1 MNKTRG
7 FLQLTYILYHHLDKV
22 GGSKKANCLSV
33 YLSLMKYCWKSNDY
47 RAGLRHSTIEK
58 DTKLSRTT
66 IHRTLLTLTKLN
78 VISTIKGRSG
88 KTYQINPKFVKF
100 EKGMY
105 KNETSMYKNETSN
118 VSNVQTLVETI
129 IYNNTI
135 EEIIKNNRGNQQL
148 IIDNLAKLPLTDLKK
163 DKNNP
168 YYIKLAIQRKQEL
181 AANEKKTYVPP
192 QKILQALKSISKN
205 SNPRYREKVSY
216 NKRNNLDYK
225 GNPIV
230 KDDKIS
236 TERGNPIAKDKNK
249 V

>member
-66 IHRTLLTLTKLN
+66 IHRTLQTLTKLN

-148 IIDNLAKLPLTDLKK
+148 IIDNLAKLPLTDLRK

-168 YYIKLAIQRKQEL
+168 YYVRLAIQRKQEL
-181 AANEKKTYVPP
+181 QANDKKTYVPP

-205 SNPRYREKVSY
+205 SNPRYREKVAY

-225 GNPIV
+225 GN
-230 KDDKIS
+230 
-236 TERGNPIAKDKNK
+236 AKDKNK

>member
-1 MNKTRG
+1 MIKTRG
-7 FLQLTYILYHHLDKV
+7 FLQLTYVLYHHLDRV

-100 EKGMY
+100 EKGMF

-181 AANEKKTYVPP
+181 AANEKKTYVSP

-205 SNPRYREKVSY
+205 SNPRYREKVAY

-225 GNPIV
+225 GNPI
-230 KDDKIS
+230 
-236 TERGNPIAKDKNK
+236 AKDKDK

>member
-1 MNKTRG
+1 MIKTRG
-7 FLQLTYILYHHLDKV
+7 FLQLTYVLYHHLDKV

-100 EKGMY
+100 EKGMFQ
-105 KNETSMYKNETSN
+105 NETHLFQNYTSN
-118 VSNVQTLVETI
+118 VSDVQTLVEQQ
-129 IYNNTI
+129 YNNNNSI
-135 EEIIKNNRGNQQL
+135 EEVIKNYKGNQQS
-148 IIDNLAKLPLTDLKK
+148 IIDNLAKLPMTDLKM

-168 YYIKLAIQRKQEL
+168 YYVKLAIQRKEEL
-181 AANEKKTYVPP
+181 AANEKKTYVSP

-225 GNPIV
+225 GNPIA
-230 KDDKIS
+230 K
-236 TERGNPIAKDKNK
+236 NKDK

>member
-1 MNKTRG
+1 MIKTRG
-7 FLQLTYILYHHLDKV
+7 FLQLTYVLYHHLDKV

-47 RAGLRHSTIEK
+47 RAGLRHSTIQK
-58 DTKLSRTT
+58 DTGLSRTT

-88 KTYQINPKFVKF
+88 KTYQINTKFVKF
-100 EKGMY
+100 EKGMFQ
-105 KNETSMYKNETSN
+105 NETSMYKNETLN
-118 VSNVQTLVETI
+118 VSNVKTLVETL
-129 IYNNTI
+129 IYSNTI
-135 EEIIKNNRGNQQL
+135 EEIIKNNRGNKQS
-148 IIDNLAKLPLTDLKK
+148 IIDNLAKIPLTDLKM

-168 YYIKLAIQRKQEL
+168 YYVKLAIQRKQEL
-181 AANEKKTYVPP
+181 AANEKKTYVSP

-205 SNPRYREKVSY
+205 SNPRYREKVAY

-225 GNPIV
+225 GN
-230 KDDKIS
+230 
-236 TERGNPIAKDKNK
+236 AKDKNK

>member
-1 MNKTRG
+1 MIKTRG
-7 FLQLTYILYHHLDKV
+7 FLQLTYVLYHHLDKV

-66 IHRTLLTLTKLN
+66 IHRTLQTLTKLN

-129 IYNNTI
+129 IYSNTI
-135 EEIIKNNRGNQQL
+135 DEIIKNNRGNQQL

-181 AANEKKTYVPP
+181 AANEKKTYVSP

-225 GNPIV
+225 GNPIA
-230 KDDKIS
+230 K
-236 TERGNPIAKDKNK
+236 NKDK

>member
-1 MNKTRG
+1 MIKTRG
-7 FLQLTYILYHHLDKV
+7 FLQLTYVLYHHLDKV

-66 IHRTLLTLTKLN
+66 IHRTLQTLTKLN

-181 AANEKKTYVPP
+181 AANEKKTYVSP

-225 GNPIV
+225 GNPIA
-230 KDDKIS
+230 K
-236 TERGNPIAKDKNK
+236 NKDK

>member
-1 MNKTRG
+1 MIKTRG
-7 FLQLTYILYHHLDKV
+7 FLQLTYVLYHHLDKV

-66 IHRTLLTLTKLN
+66 IHRTLQTLTKLN

-118 VSNVQTLVETI
+118 VSNVQTLVESI
-129 IYNNTI
+129 VYINTI

-148 IIDNLAKLPLTDLKK
+148 IIDNLAKLPLTDLRK

-168 YYIKLAIQRKQEL
+168 YYVRLAIQRKQEL

-205 SNPRYREKVSY
+205 SNPRYREKVAY

-225 GNPIV
+225 GN
-230 KDDKIS
+230 
-236 TERGNPIAKDKNK
+236 AKDKDK

>member
-47 RAGLRHSTIEK
+47 RAGLRHSTIQK
-58 DTKLSRTT
+58 DTGLSRTT

-105 KNETSMYKNETSN
+105 KNETSMYKNETLN
-118 VSNVQTLVETI
+118 VSNVKTLVETL
-129 IYNNTI
+129 IYSNTI
-135 EEIIKNNRGNQQL
+135 EEIIKNNRGNKQS
-148 IIDNLAKLPLTDLKK
+148 IIDNLAKLPLTDLKM

-168 YYIKLAIQRKQEL
+168 YYIKLAIQRKEEL
-181 AANEKKTYVPP
+181 AANEKKTYVSP

-205 SNPRYREKVSY
+205 SNPRYREKVAY

-225 GNPIV
+225 GN
-230 KDDKIS
+230 
-236 TERGNPIAKDKNK
+236 AKDKNK

>member
-7 FLQLTYILYHHLDKV
+7 FLQLTYMLYHHLDKV

-47 RAGLRHSTIEK
+47 RAGLRHSTIQK
-58 DTKLSRTT
+58 DTGLSRTT

-100 EKGMY
+100 EKAMY

-118 VSNVQTLVETI
+118 VSDVQTLVETI
-129 IYNNTI
+129 DTI
-135 EEIIKNNRGNQQL
+135 TNKPIEDVIRDYKGNQQS
-148 IIDNLAKLPLTDLKK
+148 IIDNLAKLPMTDLQM

-168 YYIKLAIQRKQEL
+168 YYVRLAIQRKEEL
-181 AANEKKTYVPP
+181 QANDKKTYVSP

-205 SNPRYREKVSY
+205 SNPSYREKVAY

-225 GNPIV
+225 GN
-230 KDDKIS
+230 
-236 TERGNPIAKDKNK
+236 AKDKNK

>member
-1 MNKTRG
+1 M
-7 FLQLTYILYHHLDKV
+7 LYHHLDKV

-88 KTYQINPKFVKF
+88 KTYQINVKFVKF
-100 EKGMY
+100 EKGMFQ
-105 KNETSMYKNETSN
+105 NETSMYKNETSN
-118 VSNVQTLVETI
+118 VSNVKTLVETL
-129 IYNNTI
+129 IYSNTI
-135 EEIIKNNRGNQQL
+135 EEIIKNNRGNKQS
-148 IIDNLAKLPLTDLKK
+148 IIDNLANLPLLDLKM

-168 YYIKLAIQRKQEL
+168 YYVKLAIQRKEEL

-205 SNPRYREKVSY
+205 SNPRYREKVAY

-225 GNPIV
+225 GN
-230 KDDKIS
+230 
-236 TERGNPIAKDKNK
+236 AKDKNK

>member
-1 MNKTRG
+1 M
-7 FLQLTYILYHHLDKV
+7 LYHHLDKV

-47 RAGLRHSTIEK
+47 RAGLRHSTIQK
-58 DTKLSRTT
+58 DTGLSRTT

-100 EKGMY
+100 EKGMFQ
-105 KNETSMYKNETSN
+105 NETSMYKNETLN
-118 VSNVQTLVETI
+118 VSNVKTLVETL
-129 IYNNTI
+129 IYSNTI
-135 EEIIKNNRGNQQL
+135 EEIIKNNRGNKQS
-148 IIDNLAKLPLTDLKK
+148 IIDNLANLPLLDLKM

-168 YYIKLAIQRKQEL
+168 YYVKLAIQRKEEL
-181 AANEKKTYVPP
+181 AANEKKTYVSP

-205 SNPRYREKVSY
+205 SNPRYREKVAY

-225 GNPIV
+225 GN
-230 KDDKIS
+230 
-236 TERGNPIAKDKNK
+236 AKDKNK

>member
-1 MNKTRG
+1 MIKTRG
-7 FLQLTYILYHHLDKV
+7 FLQLTYVLYHHLDKV

-181 AANEKKTYVPP
+181 AANEKKTYVSP

-205 SNPRYREKVSY
+205 SNPRYREKVAY

-225 GNPIV
+225 GN
-230 KDDKIS
+230 
-236 TERGNPIAKDKNK
+236 AKDKNK

>member
-1 MNKTRG
+1 MIKTRG
-7 FLQLTYILYHHLDKV
+7 FLQLTYMLYHHLDKV

-47 RAGLRHSTIEK
+47 RAGLRHSTIQK
-58 DTKLSRTT
+58 DTGLSRTT
-66 IHRTLLTLTKLN
+66 IHRTLQTLTKLN

-118 VSNVQTLVETI
+118 VSNVKTLVETL
-129 IYNNTI
+129 IYSNTI

-148 IIDNLAKLPLTDLKK
+148 IIDNLAKLPLLDLKK

-168 YYIKLAIQRKQEL
+168 YYVKLAIQRKQEL
-181 AANEKKTYVPP
+181 AANEKKTYVSP
-192 QKILQALKSISKN
+192 QKILQALNTIKKETN
-205 SNPRYREKVSY
+205 VRYREKREY
-216 NKRNNLDYK
+216 NKRNSLDYK
-225 GNPIV
+225 GNPI
-230 KDDKIS
+230 
-236 TERGNPIAKDKNK
+236 AKNKNK

>member
-1 MNKTRG
+1 MIKTRG
-7 FLQLTYILYHHLDKV
+7 FLQLTYVLYHHLDKV

-47 RAGLRHSTIEK
+47 RAGLRHSTIQK

-66 IHRTLLTLTKLN
+66 IHRTLQTLTKLN

-100 EKGMY
+100 EKGMF

-118 VSNVQTLVETI
+118 VSNVKTLVETL

-168 YYIKLAIQRKQEL
+168 YYVKLAIQRKQEL
-181 AANEKKTYVPP
+181 QANEKKTYVPP

-225 GNPIV
+225 GNPI
-230 KDDKIS
+230 
-236 TERGNPIAKDKNK
+236 AKDKDK
-249 V
+249 M

>member
-47 RAGLRHSTIEK
+47 RAGLRHSTIQK
-58 DTKLSRTT
+58 DTGLSRTT

-100 EKGMY
+100 EKGMFQ
-105 KNETSMYKNETSN
+105 NETHLFQNYTSN
-118 VSNVQTLVETI
+118 VSDVQTLVEQQ
-129 IYNNTI
+129 YNNNNSI
-135 EEIIKNNRGNQQL
+135 EEVIKNYKGNQQS
-148 IIDNLAKLPLTDLKK
+148 IIDNLAKLPMTDLKM

-168 YYIKLAIQRKQEL
+168 YYVKLAIQRKEEL
-181 AANEKKTYVPP
+181 AANEKKTYVSP
-192 QKILQALKSISKN
+192 QKILQALNTIKKETN
-205 SNPRYREKVSY
+205 VRYREKREY
-216 NKRNNLDYK
+216 NIRNNLDYK
-225 GNPIV
+225 GN
-230 KDDKIS
+230 
-236 TERGNPIAKDKNK
+236 AKDKNK

>member
-1 MNKTRG
+1 MIKTRG
-7 FLQLTYILYHHLDKV
+7 FLQLTYMLYHHLDKV

-47 RAGLRHSTIEK
+47 RAGLRHSTIQK
-58 DTKLSRTT
+58 DTGLSRTT

-118 VSNVQTLVETI
+118 VSNVKTLVETL
-129 IYNNTI
+129 IYSNTI

-148 IIDNLAKLPLTDLKK
+148 IIDNLAKLPLLDLKK

-168 YYIKLAIQRKQEL
+168 YYVKLAIQRKQEL
-181 AANEKKTYVPP
+181 AANEKKTYVSP
-192 QKILQALKSISKN
+192 QKILQALNTIKKETN
-205 SNPRYREKVSY
+205 VRYREKREY
-216 NKRNNLDYK
+216 NKRNSLDYK
-225 GNPIV
+225 GNPI
-230 KDDKIS
+230 
-236 TERGNPIAKDKNK
+236 AKNKNK

>member
-1 MNKTRG
+1 MLKTRG
-7 FLQLTYILYHHLDKV
+7 FLQLTYMLYHHLDKV

-47 RAGLRHSTIEK
+47 RAGLRHSTIQK
-58 DTKLSRTT
+58 DTGLSRTT

-88 KTYQINPKFVKF
+88 KTYQINVKFVKF
-100 EKGMY
+100 EKGMFQ
-105 KNETSMYKNETSN
+105 NETSMYKNETLN
-118 VSNVQTLVETI
+118 VSNVKTLVESLV
-129 IYNNTI
+129 YSSTI
-135 EEIIKNNRGNQQL
+135 EEIIKNNRGNKQS
-148 IIDNLAKLPLTDLKK
+148 IIDNLAKLPLLDLKM

-168 YYIKLAIQRKQEL
+168 YYVRLAIQRKEEL

-205 SNPRYREKVSY
+205 SNPRYREKVAY

-225 GNPIV
+225 GN
-230 KDDKIS
+230 
-236 TERGNPIAKDKNK
+236 AKDKNK

>member
-1 MNKTRG
+1 MIKTRG
-7 FLQLTYILYHHLDKV
+7 FLQLTYVLYHHLDKV

-66 IHRTLLTLTKLN
+66 IHRTLQTLTKLN

-118 VSNVQTLVETI
+118 VSNVQTLVESI
-129 IYNNTI
+129 VYINTI

-148 IIDNLAKLPLTDLKK
+148 IIDNLAKLPLTDLRK

-168 YYIKLAIQRKQEL
+168 YYVRLAIQRKQEL
-181 AANEKKTYVPP
+181 QANEKKTYVPP

-205 SNPRYREKVSY
+205 SNPRYREKVAY

-225 GNPIV
+225 GN
-230 KDDKIS
+230 
-236 TERGNPIAKDKNK
+236 AKDKDK
-249 V
+249 M

>member
-1 MNKTRG
+1 MIKTRG
-7 FLQLTYILYHHLDKV
+7 FLQLTYMLYHHLDKV

-47 RAGLRHSTIEK
+47 RAGLRHSTIQK
-58 DTKLSRTT
+58 DTGLSRTT

-105 KNETSMYKNETSN
+105 KNETSMYKNETLN
-118 VSNVQTLVETI
+118 VSNVKTLVETL
-129 IYNNTI
+129 IYSNTI

-148 IIDNLAKLPLTDLKK
+148 IIDNLAKLPLLDLKK

-168 YYIKLAIQRKQEL
+168 YYVKLAIQRKQEL
-181 AANEKKTYVPP
+181 AANEKKTYVSP
-192 QKILQALKSISKN
+192 QKILQALNTIKKETN
-205 SNPRYREKVSY
+205 VRYREKREY
-216 NKRNNLDYK
+216 NKRNSLDYK
-225 GNPIV
+225 GNPI
-230 KDDKIS
+230 
-236 TERGNPIAKDKNK
+236 AKNKNK

>member
-1 MNKTRG
+1 MIKTRG

-100 EKGMY
+100 EKGMFQ
-105 KNETSMYKNETSN
+105 NETHLFQNYTSN
-118 VSNVQTLVETI
+118 VSDVQTLIEQQ
-129 IYNNTI
+129 YNNNKSNSV
-135 EEIIKNNRGNQQL
+135 EEVIKIYKGNQQS

-168 YYIKLAIQRKQEL
+168 YYIKLAIQRKEEL
-181 AANEKKTYVPP
+181 AANEKKTYVSP

-225 GNPIV
+225 GNPIA
-230 KDDKIS
+230 K
-236 TERGNPIAKDKNK
+236 NKDK

>member
-1 MNKTRG
+1 M
-7 FLQLTYILYHHLDKV
+7 LYHHLDKV

-47 RAGLRHSTIEK
+47 RAGLRHSTIQK
-58 DTKLSRTT
+58 DTGLSRTT

-88 KTYQINPKFVKF
+88 KTYQINTKFVKF
-100 EKGMY
+100 EKGMFQ
-105 KNETSMYKNETSN
+105 NETSMYKNETLN
-118 VSNVQTLVETI
+118 VSNVKTLVETL
-129 IYNNTI
+129 IYSNTI
-135 EEIIKNNRGNQQL
+135 DEIIKNNRGNQQL
-148 IIDNLAKLPLTDLKK
+148 IIDHLAKLPMTDLKK

-168 YYIKLAIQRKQEL
+168 YYVKLAIQRKEEL
-181 AANEKKTYVPP
+181 AANEKKTYVSP

>member
-1 MNKTRG
+1 MVKTRG

-78 VISTIKGRSG
+78 VISTVKGRSG

-100 EKGMY
+100 EKGMF

-118 VSNVQTLVETI
+118 VSNVKTLVETI
-129 IYNNTI
+129 DTI
-135 EEIIKNNRGNQQL
+135 TNKPIEDVIRDYKGNQQS
-148 IIDNLAKLPLTDLKK
+148 IIDNLAKLPLVDLQM

-181 AANEKKTYVPP
+181 QANEKKTYVSP

-205 SNPRYREKVSY
+205 SNPRYREKVAY

-225 GNPIV
+225 GNA
-230 KDDKIS
+230 K
-236 TERGNPIAKDKNK
+236 NKDK

>member
-1 MNKTRG
+1 MIKTRG
-7 FLQLTYILYHHLDKV
+7 FLQLTYVLYHHLDKV

-47 RAGLRHSTIEK
+47 RAGLRHSTIQK
-58 DTKLSRTT
+58 DTGLSRTT

-88 KTYQINPKFVKF
+88 KTYQINTKFVKF
-100 EKGMY
+100 EKGMFQ
-105 KNETSMYKNETSN
+105 NETSMYKNETLN
-118 VSNVQTLVETI
+118 VSNVKTLVETI
-129 IYNNTI
+129 DTITNKTI
-135 EEIIKNNRGNQQL
+135 EDVIRANKGNQQS
-148 IIDNLAKLPLTDLKK
+148 IIDSLAKLPMTDLKM

-168 YYIKLAIQRKQEL
+168 YYVKLAIQRKQEL
-181 AANEKKTYVPP
+181 QANEKKTYVSP

-205 SNPRYREKVSY
+205 SNPRYREKVAY

-225 GNPIV
+225 GN
-230 KDDKIS
+230 
-236 TERGNPIAKDKNK
+236 AKDKNK